1 MCKSKRAYLFVIEG
15 AKINLSLIPNDSS
28 KFLVSVFF
36 CYLLMGVQQQIGNQ
50 SFYHDL
56 VVETIRLWSLILWQ
70 IHIYDQLY

>member
-15 AKINLSLIPNDSS
+15 AKINWSLIPNGSC

-36 CYLLMGVQQQIGNQ
+36 CYLLMGVQQQIENQ
-50 SFYHDL
+50 YFYHDL

-70 IHIYDQLY
+70 MHIVGQLY